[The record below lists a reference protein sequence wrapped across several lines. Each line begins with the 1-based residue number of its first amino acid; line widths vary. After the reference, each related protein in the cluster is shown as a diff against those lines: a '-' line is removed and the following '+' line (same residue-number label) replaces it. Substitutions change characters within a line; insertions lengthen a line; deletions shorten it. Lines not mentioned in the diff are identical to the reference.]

1 MTVASNLARSEP
13 METRHL
19 DLSRNIN
26 FEENETQKGLQT
38 ATQRSDQKPIKR
50 QNSLMRW
57 QKWEAMRW
65 CTCNDPR
72 KSASHI
78 CAIPQKD

>member
-26 FEENETQKGLQT
+26 FEENGTQKGLQT

-65 CTCNDPR
+65 CTKTPSR
-72 KSASHI
+72 SLLFSWL
-78 CAIPQKD
+78 PL

>member
-26 FEENETQKGLQT
+26 FEENGTQKGLQT

-50 QNSLMRW
+50 QNSLMR
-57 QKWEAMRW
+57 
-65 CTCNDPR
+65 
-72 KSASHI
+72 
-78 CAIPQKD
+78 